1 MSEAAPRGAGA
12 DGRTGGR
19 WWLIPWYP
27 AAFPVAFIL
36 FMWSGT
42 GIEPIWVVRPMLIAV
57 AFTLLLTF
65 ALVVVLRDRDRG
77 ALAATAFVVALALG
91 NVLASAAVALI
102 GLLVVVEGLVN
113 RGIAWQLGRTATR
126 ALSALGA
133 ALVLVV
139 VLASVQQGTFGWAI
153 EDVQARLAR
162 EPMAAAYDP
171 AAPDIYVILLDG
183 YPGDDA
189 AELDPSFDADA
200 FPDAL
205 EDRGFDVQR
214 HSRSNY
220 LLTRLTL
227 ATMFG
232 NNHVA
237 DESTLVPPHGPPAA
251 DNRRLRRFSDEGP
264 IMRLLGDDGYERIT
278 TPSAAL
284 DLGLYGVD
292 RVIPHSGLQEF
303 EFGLLKIT
311 TAGSLID
318 LVAPEFIAAE
328 SRANVIGVIEAT
340 KALAA
345 ESHDRPRFVYSHV
358 MAPHPPFLFNAAG
371 TPTGDSVLSD
381 SFVEPANEGRSAIRV
396 SATFSYATFASRE
409 AVGMVDAILDDER
422 DDPVIV
428 VMSDHGTETGFSGR
442 DPFGSDVNE
451 RSSNFLAIRTPGHPK
466 LLPPGTTPI
475 NVLPRILNA
484 YLDAELPYHSDTTW
498 AWDAGH
504 PVLDAVEVDLTTFQ
518 PKR

>member
-1 MSEAAPRGAGA
+1 MPLDRIASYFAGLAPQLVIEFVPKDDPMVRTLLATREDVFDDYTMDGFRTAFDGAWEVVDEAPVSGTPRTLVQDGQAAMTEAALEGDSAG
-12 DGRTGGR
+12 GRTRGR

-27 AAFPVAFIL
+27 AAFPIAFIL

-65 ALVVVLRDRDRG
+65 LLALLLGDRDRG

-113 RGIAWQLGRTATR
+113 RGIAWRLGRTATR

-133 ALVLVV
+133 ALILVV
-139 VLASVQQGTFGWAI
+139 VLASVQQGSFGWAV

-162 EPMAAAYDP
+162 QPMAAAYDP

-205 EDRGFDVQR
+205 EERGFDVQR

-232 NNHVA
+232 NDHVA
-237 DESTLVPPHGPPAA
+237 EATQLRPPFGPEQR
-251 DNRRLRRFSDEGP
+251 DNRRLRLFADEGP
-264 IMRLLGDDGYERIT
+264 VLR
-278 TPSAAL
+278 AL
-284 DLGLYGVD
+284 DDAGFETITITSASLDLALYNTD
-292 RVIPHSGLQEF
+292 RVVTQPGAQEF
-303 EFGLLKIT
+303 ETALLKIT
-311 TAGSLID
+311 TD
-318 LVAPEFIAAE
+318 R
-328 SRANVIGVIEAT
+328 SRN
-340 KALAA
+340 
-345 ESHDRPRFVYSHV
+345 
-358 MAPHPPFLFNAAG
+358 
-371 TPTGDSVLSD
+371 
-381 SFVEPANEGRSAIRV
+381 
-396 SATFSYATFASRE
+396 
-409 AVGMVDAILDDER
+409 
-422 DDPVIV
+422 
-428 VMSDHGTETGFSGR
+428 
-442 DPFGSDVNE
+442 
-451 RSSNFLAIRTPGHPK
+451 
-466 LLPPGTTPI
+466 
-475 NVLPRILNA
+475 
-484 YLDAELPYHSDTTW
+484 
-498 AWDAGH
+498 
-504 PVLDAVEVDLTTFQ
+504 
-518 PKR
+518 

>member
-1 MSEAAPRGAGA
+1 MTEAALEGDSAA
-12 DGRTGGR
+12 GRTRGR

-27 AAFPVAFIL
+27 AAFPIAFIL

-65 ALVVVLRDRDRG
+65 LLALLLGDRDRG

-133 ALVLVV
+133 ALILVV
-139 VLASVQQGTFGWAI
+139 VLASVQQGSFGWAI

-205 EDRGFDVQR
+205 EERGFDVQR

-232 NNHVA
+232 NDHVA
-237 DESTLVPPHGPPAA
+237 EATQLRPPFGPEQR
-251 DNRRLRRFSDEGP
+251 DNRRLRLFADEGP
-264 IMRLLGDDGYERIT
+264 VLR
-278 TPSAAL
+278 AL
-284 DLGLYGVD
+284 DDAGFETITITSASLDLALYNTD
-292 RVIPHSGLQEF
+292 RVVTQPGAQEF
-303 EFGLLKIT
+303 ETALLKIT
-311 TAGSLID
+311 TIGHAIDAVLPDFIGSQ
-318 LVAPEFIAAE
+318 
-328 SRANVIGVIEAT
+328 SRANVLGVISSTETIAG
-340 KALAA
+340 
-345 ESHDRPRFVYSHV
+345 EVHDRPRFVFSHV
-358 MAPHPPFLFNAAG
+358 MAPHAPILFDANG
-371 TPTGDSVLSD
+371 SPLLNSVLDDTFSD
-381 SFVEPANEGRSAIRV
+381 PSNLTRNPARV
-396 SATFSYATFASRE
+396 HATFDYARFAATRATE
-409 AVGMVDAILDDER
+409 LVDAILANVSR
-422 DDPVIV
+422 DTVVV
-428 VMSDHGTETGFSGR
+428 VMSDHGTDTQFSV
-442 DPFGSDVNE
+442 DNPFASDLNE
-451 RSSNFLAIRTPGHPK
+451 RSSNFLAVRTPGHPD
-466 LLPPGTTPI
+466 LLPPGTTPSTSC
-475 NVLPRILNA
+475 RG
-484 YLDAELPYHSDTTW
+484 S
-498 AWDAGH
+498 
-504 PVLDAVEVDLTTFQ
+504 
-518 PKR
+518 